1 MHTPILS
8 CGEQTSGLAFATV
21 LKLPQTKPAKPALVP
36 SGLWVAG
43 PTKPAWALEP
53 GLWSLGTGFE
63 TGELRSQGSPDN
75 SWALPFPFPRH
86 GDLTAVS
93 RKKLDSDQKTRQC
106 LGYVIQMHVSGSRYT
121 LCCCYLQGNNA
132 LTSSQ
137 SLTAGTVPRVSDQTH
152 CVVCET
158 KHLNYL

>member
-8 CGEQTSGLAFATV
+8 CGEQTPRLAFATA
-21 LKLPQTKPAKPALVP
+21 LQLPQTKPAKPALVP
-36 SGLWVAG
+36 SRA
-43 PTKPAWALEP
+43 PEP

-63 TGELRSQGSPDN
+63 TGELRSQGSPEN

-106 LGYVIQMHVSGSRYT
+106 LGYVIQMHVSGRRYT
-121 LCCCYLQGNNA
+121 LCRCYLRRGNNA

-137 SLTAGTVPRVSDQTH
+137 SLTADTAPRVSDQDH

-158 KHLNYL
+158 KRLNYL